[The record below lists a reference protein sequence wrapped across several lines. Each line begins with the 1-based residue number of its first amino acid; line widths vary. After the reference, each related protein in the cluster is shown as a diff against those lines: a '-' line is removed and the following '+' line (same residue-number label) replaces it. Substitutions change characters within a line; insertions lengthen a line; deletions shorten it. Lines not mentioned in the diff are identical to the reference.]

1 MPTRLEMVWK
11 HVRGLPRPEFDQN
24 ALHGSRLWIVELV
37 VVVLSRGSP
46 NGGGGP
52 WSATHL
58 KHDVLIDLGLEGP
71 SGCHHVRLCP
81 SFAKNR
87 RQLLH

>member
-46 NGGGGP
+46 NGGGGTLVCDTSEARCADRS
-52 WSATHL
+52 WVRRAER
-58 KHDVLIDLGLEGP
+58 VP
-71 SGCHHVRLCP
+71 SCEALPFLCQ
-81 SFAKNR
+81 K
-87 RQLLH
+87 